1 MSCFRVLIFV
11 CPLCGLHSA
20 FSICLCFWWVVVWF
34 GFARFVDM
42 SVLMFFRCFLVVVFF
57 NVCSVFFRFVSF
69 SVCCFFLCFCLS
81 RVLGLRRSVPKSGNQ
96 YQNDL
101 VLTASEAR
109 GLFSYHYQCYLCG
122 IDRHHRPQSPKE
134 ATCKWQARHR
144 VAGTINRNRPSQ
156 LYNYERNGKLPR
168 ECDQAGESSC
178 ISVRPLVL
186 RTFQDTSHNL
196 TDFLCVGPA

>member
-1 MSCFRVLIFV
+1 MFVHFVVYILLFLYVYVFGGSSFGLVLLVLWICPFLCYVFPLLPGSC
-11 CPLCGLHSA
+11 
-20 FSICLCFWWVVVWF
+20 
-34 GFARFVDM
+34 
-42 SVLMFFRCFLVVVFF
+42 FF

-69 SVCCFFLCFCLS
+69 SVCCFFLCFFLS